1 MNKFLKKPAVS
12 ISAVIVII
20 LIIGGY
26 FYFNRTKKPAYE
38 FIVASKGNVVQ
49 EVSVTGRVKP
59 AESVDLAFEKT
70 GKVAGIYVDVGSKV
84 FSGQILMQLSNADLV
99 AQLAEAEA
107 NTKSQKAKLEE
118 LKQGTRP
125 EEIQV
130 YETKVENAKVSIED
144 AQKNLSDKIQDAYT
158 KSDDAVRNKTDQLF
172 SNPRTATPQL
182 NYYLFIDSI
191 SKSDIEALRFLIE
204 DLLNSWD
211 LSLGQLTTSSDL
223 ISYIDTA
230 DKNLDQVKTFL
241 DKIGLAINNVKEN
254 ANLSQTTLD
263 GWKADI
269 STARA
274 NINTAIANLTA
285 AEEKLKTAQS
295 DLDVAENELALKK
308 AGSVPQEII
317 GQEAEVESAEANA
330 NNIKAQINKSII
342 FSPINGVVTRQ
353 NTKVGEIVPANAAEV
368 SVMSDVKF
376 EIEANIPEADIA
388 KIKINNPA
396 KITLDA
402 YGSDVVFE
410 AKVVKID
417 PAETIIE
424 GVATYK
430 TTLQFT
436 GNDDRVKS
444 GMTANIDI
452 LTAKTENVMAIP
464 QRAVAQKENGDKIVK
479 ILKDDGAI
487 EERKVA
493 IGLKGSDGNIEII
506 EGINEGDKVITSLK

>member
-1 MNKFLKKPAVS
+1 MNKFLKFLKKPA
-12 ISAVIVII
+12 IIIGAVIVII
-20 LIIGGY
+20 LVIGGY
-26 FYFNRTKKPAYE
+26 FYFSPKKPAYE
-38 FIVASKGNVVQ
+38 FIFASKGNVIQ

-70 GKVAGIYVDVGSKV
+70 GKVAGIYVDVGSRV
-84 FSGQILMQLSNADLV
+84 FSGQILMQLSNADLL

-130 YETKVENAKVSIED
+130 YETKVKNAKANVED
-144 AQKNLSDKIQDAYT
+144 AQKNLLDKIQDAYT
-158 KSDDAVRNKTDQLF
+158 KSDDAVRNKIDQLF
-172 SNPRTATPQL
+172 SNPRTANPQL
-182 NYYLFIDSI
+182 NYYLSIDSM
-191 SKSDIEALRFLIE
+191 SKSDIEGLRFLLE
-204 DLLNSWD
+204 GMLVSWNS
-211 LSLGQLTTSSDL
+211 
-223 ISYIDTA
+223 A
-230 DKNLDQVKTFL
+230 EVDKNLNQISSFL
-241 DKIGLAINNVKEN
+241 DKISLAVNNAKAN
-254 ANLSQTTLD
+254 ANLSQTILD
-263 GWKADI
+263 GWRTDI

-295 DLDVAENELALKK
+295 DLGVAENELALEK
-308 AGSVPQEII
+308 AGSVPQQII
-317 GQEAEVESAEANA
+317 GQEAEVEKAEANA
-330 NNIKAQINKSII
+330 DNIKAQISKSII
-342 FSPINGVVTRQ
+342 FSPINGIVTRQ
-353 NTKVGEIVPANAAEV
+353 NTKVGEIVSVNAAEV

-388 KIKINNPA
+388 KIKIGNPA

-436 GNDDRVKS
+436 NNDDRVKS

-452 LTAKTENVMAIP
+452 LTAKKENAIAVP

-479 ILKDDGAI
+479 ILKDDGAV

-493 IGLKGSDGNIEII
+493 TGLKGSDGNIEII
-506 EGINEGDKVITSLK
+506 EGIQEGEKIITSQKSP

>member
-1 MNKFLKKPAVS
+1 MNKFLKFLKKPAVI
-12 ISAVIVII
+12 ISAAIVII
-20 LIIGGY
+20 LVIGGY
-26 FYFNRTKKPAYE
+26 FYFSPKKPAYE
-38 FIVASKGNVVQ
+38 FIVAKTGEVKQ
-49 EVSVTGRVKP
+49 EVSVTGHVKP

-70 GKVAGIYVDVGSKV
+70 GKVAGIYVDVGSRV
-84 FSGQILMQLSNADLV
+84 FSGQILMQLSNADLL

-107 NTKSQKAKLEE
+107 DVKSQKAKLEE

-130 YETKVENAKVSIED
+130 YETKVENAKASVED
-144 AQKNLSDKIQDAYT
+144 AKKNLSDKIQDAYT

-182 NYYLFIDSI
+182 NYYLFMDSM
-191 SKSDIEALRFLIE
+191 SKLDIEGLRFLIE
-204 DLLNSWD
+204 GILTSWNS
-211 LSLGQLTTSSDL
+211 
-223 ISYIDTA
+223 A
-230 DKNLDQVKTFL
+230 EVDKNLNQISSFL
-241 DKIGLAINNVKEN
+241 DKISLAVNNAKAN

-263 GWKADI
+263 GWRTDI

-308 AGSVPQEII
+308 AGSVPQQII
-317 GQEAEVESAEANA
+317 GQEAEVEKAEASA
-330 NNIKAQINKSII
+330 NNIKAQISKSII
-342 FSPINGVVTRQ
+342 FSPINGIVTRQ
-353 NTKVGEIVPANAAEV
+353 NTKVGEIVSADAAEV

-388 KIKINNPA
+388 KIKISNPA

-430 TTLQFT
+430 TTLQFS

-452 LTAKTENVMAIP
+452 LTAKAENVIVIP

-479 ILKDDGAI
+479 ILKDDGAV

-493 IGLKGSDGNIEII
+493 TGLKGSDGNIEIV
-506 EGINEGDKVITSLK
+506 EGIQEGEKIITSTK